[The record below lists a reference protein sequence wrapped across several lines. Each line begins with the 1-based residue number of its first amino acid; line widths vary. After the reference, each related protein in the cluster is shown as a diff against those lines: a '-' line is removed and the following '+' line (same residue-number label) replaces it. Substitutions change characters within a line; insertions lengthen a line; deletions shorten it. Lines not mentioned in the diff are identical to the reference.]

1 MTTEPTSQGSD
12 AAAPLDPPDHP
23 ELVVFDCDGVLVD
36 SEVLVVDVEARMLT
50 EAGFPITADEI
61 ADHFIGLSYGSMMA
75 ELARRHGRAVPDD
88 LSERIQQAAI
98 DRFPDHLR
106 PVPGMPALLAGSERP
121 RCVASSSDLDR
132 IALSL
137 QLTGLDVHFAADRV
151 FSAQMVE
158 RGKPAPDL
166 FLLAAETLDVE
177 TAACLV
183 VEDSTAGVVAARAA
197 GMDVV
202 GLVAGGH
209 ARPNLGDRLT
219 EAGARR
225 VFTTV
230 EELAGHL
237 DSGTGSGSPH
247 LDGP

>member
-1 MTTEPTSQGSD
+1 MADT
-12 AAAPLDPPDHP
+12 P

-61 ADHFIGLSYGSMMA
+61 AERFVGLSYDSMMA
-75 ELARRHGRAVPDD
+75 ELARHHGRPVPDG
-88 LSERIQQAAI
+88 LSERIQQAAL

-106 PVPGMPALLAGSERP
+106 PVSGMPELLAGSDRP
-121 RCVASSSDLDR
+121 RCVASSSNLDR

-137 QLTGLDVHFAADRV
+137 RLTGLDVHFTTDRV

-166 FLLAAETLDVE
+166 FLLAAETLGVDPS
-177 TAACLV
+177 ACLV
-183 VEDSTAGVVAARAA
+183 VEDSAAGVTAARAA

-209 ARPNLGDRLT
+209 ARPGLADRLAA
-219 EAGARR
+219 AGARA
-225 VFTTV
+225 VVATV
-230 EELAGHL
+230 GDLARHL
-237 DSGTGSGSPH
+237 DPD
-247 LDGP
+247 LDGR